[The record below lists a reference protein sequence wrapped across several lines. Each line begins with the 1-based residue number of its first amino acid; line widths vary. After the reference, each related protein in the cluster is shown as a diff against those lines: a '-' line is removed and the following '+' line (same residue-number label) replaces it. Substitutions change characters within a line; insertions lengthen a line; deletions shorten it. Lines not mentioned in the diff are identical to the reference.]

1 MPIGS
6 GINSPRAFQNAH
18 GAFRFGSASGSSRRP
33 VHPSDLP
40 VLKYSRYIQIWAACL
55 RLQLLRRQ
63 GYLSGQSRAPDGP
76 ASDWRWS
83 QKRRDGGGGDG
94 AQLAPFQKERSTAAR
109 AAMPAALLVETELEG
124 LEGVKLLSPGG
135 ARRGSP
141 SSLPS
146 SSRAPRAPTGSAR
159 PARAWRATCA
169 RPRRRSRP
177 ISPTESP
184 LPSLLS
190 RGRAAKLQIENEA
203 KKQTAERAGTKQAER
218 LRRLNDGLN
227 EKASLALEK
236 RKEVLAENS
245 QKAKKHNA
253 AVEGKLKKTQAAEE
267 HRLAELK
274 AKLEPSI
281 ALEKRKEVLAESS
294 QKAKKHNAAVED
306 KLKRTQE
313 AEEHRLAELKAKLEP
328 SIALEKRKEVLA
340 ESSQRAKKH
349 NEAIA
354 EKLKRFQE
362 ADEHRREELKAK
374 LGRKTGSK
382 VSGKVF
388 SDGLGT
394 IGVLVSPMSKFAPPA
409 RARRLSEPAVHSG
422 SFITGAAENSAWPR
436 LVSAMLVAAEVA

>member
-1 MPIGS
+1 M
-6 GINSPRAFQNAH
+6 
-18 GAFRFGSASGSSRRP
+18 
-33 VHPSDLP
+33 
-40 VLKYSRYIQIWAACL
+40 
-55 RLQLLRRQ
+55 
-63 GYLSGQSRAPDGP
+63 
-76 ASDWRWS
+76 
-83 QKRRDGGGGDG
+83 
-94 AQLAPFQKERSTAAR
+94 KERSTAAR

-124 LEGVKLLSPGG
+124 LEGVKLLSP
-135 ARRGSP
+135 ARSP
-141 SSLPS
+141 SGIAFELTEQFKSP
-146 SSRAPRAPTGSAR
+146 SRADRQCK
-159 PARAWRATCA
+159 ARARLEGYLRTPAKE
-169 RPRRRSRP
+169 SRP

-253 AVEGKLKKTQAAEE
+253 AVEGKLKKTQA
-267 HRLAELK
+267 
-274 AKLEPSI
+274 
-281 ALEKRKEVLAESS
+281 
-294 QKAKKHNAAVED
+294 
-306 KLKRTQE
+306 

>member
-1 MPIGS
+1 
-6 GINSPRAFQNAH
+6 
-18 GAFRFGSASGSSRRP
+18 
-33 VHPSDLP
+33 
-40 VLKYSRYIQIWAACL
+40 
-55 RLQLLRRQ
+55 
-63 GYLSGQSRAPDGP
+63 
-76 ASDWRWS
+76 
-83 QKRRDGGGGDG
+83 
-94 AQLAPFQKERSTAAR
+94 
-109 AAMPAALLVETELEG
+109 MPAALLVETELEG
-124 LEGVKLLSPGG
+124 LEGVKLLSP
-135 ARRGSP
+135 ARSP
-141 SSLPS
+141 SGIAFELTEQFKSP
-146 SSRAPRAPTGSAR
+146 SRADRQCK
-159 PARAWRATCA
+159 ARARLEGYLRTPAKE
-169 RPRRRSRP
+169 SRP

-227 EKASLALEK
+227 EKASL
-236 RKEVLAENS
+236 
-245 QKAKKHNA
+245 
-253 AVEGKLKKTQAAEE
+253 
-267 HRLAELK
+267 
-274 AKLEPSI
+274 

>member
-1 MPIGS
+1 MAPATRTGGGGS
-6 GINSPRAFQNAH
+6 
-18 GAFRFGSASGSSRRP
+18 
-33 VHPSDLP
+33 
-40 VLKYSRYIQIWAACL
+40 
-55 RLQLLRRQ
+55 
-63 GYLSGQSRAPDGP
+63 
-76 ASDWRWS
+76 
-83 QKRRDGGGGDG
+83 GGGGDG

-124 LEGVKLLSPGG
+124 LEGVKLLSP
-135 ARRGSP
+135 ARSP
-141 SSLPS
+141 SGIAFELTEQFKSP
-146 SSRAPRAPTGSAR
+146 SRADRQCK
-159 PARAWRATCA
+159 ARARLEGYLRTPAKE
-169 RPRRRSRP
+169 SRP

>member
-1 MPIGS
+1 M
-6 GINSPRAFQNAH
+6 
-18 GAFRFGSASGSSRRP
+18 
-33 VHPSDLP
+33 
-40 VLKYSRYIQIWAACL
+40 
-55 RLQLLRRQ
+55 
-63 GYLSGQSRAPDGP
+63 
-76 ASDWRWS
+76 
-83 QKRRDGGGGDG
+83 
-94 AQLAPFQKERSTAAR
+94 RSTAAR

-294 QKAKKHNAAVED
+294 Q
-306 KLKRTQE
+306 
-313 AEEHRLAELKAKLEP
+313 
-328 SIALEKRKEVLA
+328 
-340 ESSQRAKKH
+340 RAKKH

>member
-1 MPIGS
+1 M
-6 GINSPRAFQNAH
+6 
-18 GAFRFGSASGSSRRP
+18 
-33 VHPSDLP
+33 
-40 VLKYSRYIQIWAACL
+40 
-55 RLQLLRRQ
+55 
-63 GYLSGQSRAPDGP
+63 
-76 ASDWRWS
+76 
-83 QKRRDGGGGDG
+83 
-94 AQLAPFQKERSTAAR
+94 KERSTAAR

-267 HRLAELK
+267 HRLADTMRPSRTSSR
-274 AKLEPSI
+274 EPRRPRST
-281 ALEKRKEVLAESS
+281 ASRSS
-294 QKAKKHNAAVED
+294 
-306 KLKRTQE
+306 R
-313 AEEHRLAELKAKLEP
+313 P
-328 SIALEKRKEVLA
+328 SW
-340 ESSQRAKKH
+340 
-349 NEAIA
+349 
-354 EKLKRFQE
+354 
-362 ADEHRREELKAK
+362 
-374 LGRKTGSK
+374 
-382 VSGKVF
+382 
-388 SDGLGT
+388 
-394 IGVLVSPMSKFAPPA
+394 SPASPW
-409 RARRLSEPAVHSG
+409 RSARRC
-422 SFITGAAENSAWPR
+422 WPR
-436 LVSAMLVAAEVA
+436 AARGPRNTTRPSRKS